1 MDRICSWVR
10 LLLRLTESLALVT
23 AVMILVISNGT
34 SEPLRLMIFIVFLRR
49 SICVQFKR
57 VPLAKEAPAKL
68 SWDAFNWC
76 DSMISLFSD
85 MSMEKPL
92 HFVFWRFRQ
101 NWAENLGAKFEAKA
115 LDKLCK
121 ESVCIPGRNI
131 HGGVYFSG
139 SLDRTIPYYIEKNDL
154 WGRRS
159 FHVKE
164 CVNCS
169 WKTSQK
175 VKDAKRNEKSEKRG
189 CQTCRDMVLYLSAKG
204 RRKEWLLKAA
214 EAKRKN
220 QYGYVEKRATSS
232 KRSKSF

>member
-1 MDRICSWVR
+1 
-10 LLLRLTESLALVT
+10 
-23 AVMILVISNGT
+23 
-34 SEPLRLMIFIVFLRR
+34 
-49 SICVQFKR
+49 
-57 VPLAKEAPAKL
+57 
-68 SWDAFNWC
+68 
-76 DSMISLFSD
+76 

-154 WGRRS
+154 WGHRS

-164 CVNCS
+164 RVNCS
-169 WKTSQK
+169 
-175 VKDAKRNEKSEKRG
+175 
-189 CQTCRDMVLYLSAKG
+189 
-204 RRKEWLLKAA
+204 
-214 EAKRKN
+214 
-220 QYGYVEKRATSS
+220 
-232 KRSKSF
+232 

>member
-1 MDRICSWVR
+1 MSWISSTLTARFSAWHCSVTSLAMDRICSWVR

-57 VPLAKEAPAKL
+57 VPLSQEAPAKQ

-101 NWAENLGAKFEAKA
+101 NWAKNLGAKFEAKA

-154 WGRRS
+154 WGP
-159 FHVKE
+159 
-164 CVNCS
+164 CS
-169 WKTSQK
+169 LLRQ
-175 VKDAKRNEKSEKRG
+175 G
-189 CQTCRDMVLYLSAKG
+189 TCKLQ
-204 RRKEWLLKAA
+204 LK
-214 EAKRKN
+214 N
-220 QYGYVEKRATSS
+220 
-232 KRSKSF
+232 

>member
-1 MDRICSWVR
+1 
-10 LLLRLTESLALVT
+10 
-23 AVMILVISNGT
+23 
-34 SEPLRLMIFIVFLRR
+34 
-49 SICVQFKR
+49 
-57 VPLAKEAPAKL
+57 
-68 SWDAFNWC
+68 
-76 DSMISLFSD
+76 

-164 CVNCS
+164 HVNCS

-189 CQTCRDMVLYLSAKG
+189 CQTCRDVVLYLSAKG

-220 QYGYVEKRATSS
+220 QYGYVEKRATCSV
-232 KRSKSF
+232 KSKSFWKKCLTKNHFCGKIIKSSAARLRRTGPWKLNNIEKLVTEPIFVLEKHVKQFQTK